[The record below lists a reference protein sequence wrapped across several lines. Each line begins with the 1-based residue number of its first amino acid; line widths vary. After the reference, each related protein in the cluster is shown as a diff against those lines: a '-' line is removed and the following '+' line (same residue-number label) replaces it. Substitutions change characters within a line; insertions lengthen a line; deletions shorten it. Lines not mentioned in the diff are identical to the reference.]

1 MKRPIACG
9 LSALVLLASSSFV
22 LAASTLIDDFTTT
35 TQLDSLKS
43 RNTVGTSSF
52 IDDAGTNIITGTG
65 TAGSGFRDVFLHLDS
80 LSGSGNVT
88 VQIAGGLIEYNSS
101 VDSKGRLGLTYDN
114 FTPGANI
121 DPGPGGALVFLVNP
135 DAAAVTGTGMKIT
148 AKFTGTG
155 SLGSVTLSTTVT
167 TFGPQF
173 VFIPFTPASIPII
186 QSLAKLEIEFDP
198 QKAGD
203 FKAGDFKADVIGT
216 QVIPEPSAIALAAS
230 ALLVVAGCVVM
241 RRRFAS

>member
-35 TQLDSLKS
+35 TKLGSLQS

-65 TAGSGFRDVFLHLDS
+65 TAGLGFRDVFLHLDS

-88 VQIAGGLIEYNSS
+88 VQIVGGLIEYTSS
-101 VDSKGRLGLTYDN
+101 VDAKGRLGLTYDN

-121 DPGPGGALVFLVNP
+121 DPGPDGALVFLVNP

-155 SLGSVTLSTTVT
+155 SLGSVTLSTTVIAS
-167 TFGPQF
+167 GPQF
-173 VFIPFTPASIPII
+173 VFIPFTSASIPII

-198 QKAGD
+198 Q
-203 FKAGDFKADVIGT
+203 KAGDFKADVIGT

-241 RRRFAS
+241 RRRFAI